1 MIRIQKSKT
10 ADTRTC
16 DFASVSKET
25 LRQSSIQ
32 HIGDVRKGIE
42 FFKMLLDTAAERHDF
57 DKLTD
62 LDGFHSDFV
71 GGFESTVWWDN
82 HRKVNR
88 HHLLQKDGVRED
100 VNLVDV
106 IDMVVDC
113 VMAGMGR
120 AGTVYPVDISND
132 VLRRAFDNT
141 VELLKSHVEVEN
153 EDAPS
158 MAQEARQDNAE

>member
-1 MIRIQKSKT
+1 MQMIRIQKSKT

-32 HIGDVRKGIE
+32 HIGDVLKGIE
-42 FFKMLLDTAAERHDF
+42 FFKALFYTAADRHDF

-71 GGFESTVWWDN
+71 GGFESTDWWDN
-82 HRKVNR
+82 HREVNR
-88 HHLLQKDGVRED
+88 HHLLQEDGVRDD

-106 IDMVVDC
+106 LDMVVDC

-120 AGTVYPVDISND
+120 SGTVYPVDISTD

-141 VELLKSHVEVEN
+141 VELLKCNVEVQKTPTEH
-153 EDAPS
+153 
-158 MAQEARQDNAE
+158 